1 MVVSLPESI
10 VRDKYHHYNQLMA
23 NNFKTWQDG
32 PNFDSKLPQNVT
44 AIHGK
49 STQLV
54 CRVIDLGNKTVR
66 NTRKYTQRYSN
77 KHNDTLRNIPI
88 KCKAWILRGEA
99 FTCLRQFLTYHAATI
114 TLATILGLR

>member
-1 MVVSLPESI
+1 MYIYIFIFSGVVVSLPESI

-23 NNFKTWQDG
+23 NNFKTWHDG
-32 PNFDSKLPQNVT
+32 PNFDAKLPQNVT

-66 NTRKYTQRYSN
+66 NILKYRQCVIKSTDNDGGRKYIFNFGQ
-77 KHNDTLRNIPI
+77 
-88 KCKAWILRGEA
+88 A
-99 FTCLRQFLTYHAATI
+99 
-114 TLATILGLR
+114 

>member
-66 NTRKYTQRYSN
+66 NTTDNN
-77 KHNDTLRNIPI
+77 KTRRLG
-88 KCKAWILRGEA
+88 KCKQQTGK
-99 FTCLRQFLTYHAATI
+99 QQM
-114 TLATILGLR
+114 

>member
-23 NNFKTWQDG
+23 NNFKTWHDG

-66 NTRKYTQRYSN
+66 IIINYGPSISCFHYLQEII
-77 KHNDTLRNIPI
+77 HV
-88 KCKAWILRGEA
+88 
-99 FTCLRQFLTYHAATI
+99 FLKKEGKTI
-114 TLATILGLR
+114 